1 MYWYDETGKESD
13 VVVSSRIRFARNIT
27 DKPFMSRLN
36 KEGANDIIRQVR
48 DALDKDGN
56 WSYTDFEKLPDEEA
70 QSFVERYDV
79 SPEFIESKLPHGYLR
94 NENTG
99 VGIMICEEDHIR
111 LQCIRAGLALE
122 EAFESARQVDD
133 VLCEKLDIAFDEKLG
148 FLTHCPTNLGTAMR
162 ASVMVFLP
170 ALSMNH
176 RIGALSTSLGKLGL
190 TIRGMWGEG
199 SDSDGYMYQISNQTT
214 LGIGEEDTIKK
225 LEEITSQIMELERGA
240 RNAMKSDNPERMTD
254 LAYRSLG
261 TLRSSYLMSSKEFLS
276 LFAYVRLGLSL
287 GILPKDEL
295 THEKLNE
302 IMVHVMPATLTLSS
316 GKHLGEVERDKC
328 RAKYLRDILSK

>member
-1 MYWYDETGKESD
+1 M
-13 VVVSSRIRFARNIT
+13 
-27 DKPFMSRLN
+27 
-36 KEGANDIIRQVR
+36 
-48 DALDKDGN
+48 
-56 WSYTDFEKLPDEEA
+56 
-70 QSFVERYDV
+70 
-79 SPEFIESKLPHGYLR
+79 
-94 NENTG
+94 
-99 VGIMICEEDHIR
+99 
-111 LQCIRAGLALE
+111 
-122 EAFESARQVDD
+122 ESARQVDD
-133 VLCEKLDIAFDEKLG
+133 ILCEKLDIAFDEKLG

-176 RIGALSTSLGKLGL
+176 RIGALSASLGKLGL

-261 TLRSSYLMSSKEFLS
+261 GR
-276 LFAYVRLGLSL
+276 FAV
-287 GILPKDEL
+287 L
-295 THEKLNE
+295 T
-302 IMVHVMPATLTLSS
+302 
-316 GKHLGEVERDKC
+316 
-328 RAKYLRDILSK
+328 